1 MRGCDEPKVPCVV
14 WTKEMDFFPLVKL
27 NAVAVLHLGWLY
39 SLLNIWLSFLPTAEL
54 LIPKSE
60 T

>member
-14 WTKEMDFFPLVKL
+14 WTKEMDFFPIVKL
-27 NAVAVLHLGWLY
+27 NAVAVLHLG
-39 SLLNIWLSFLPTAEL
+39 WLSFLPTAEL